1 MTTTTTAATV
11 GEVKKLIDILA
22 IDNRDQGQDLA
33 VDEQRFQDVVNGV
46 NSDLD
51 LRDYLMGLP
60 IEYTLEECVSLM
72 DFFINNLLDD
82 ERVTPFYTVLSAF
95 NYELGDMVKANAY
108 LSRGLQENYPLAGLL
123 HRVYSAG
130 WPIGAFASMRDDLHI
145 KVIKAIEDK
154 ASDTI

>member
-33 VDEQRFQDVVNGV
+33 IDEQSFQDVVNGV

-51 LRDYLMGLP
+51 LRDYLLGLP
-60 IEYTLEECVSLM
+60 IEYTLEECASLM

-82 ERVTPFYTVLSAF
+82 ERVIPFYTILSAF

-108 LSRGLQENYPLAGLL
+108 LSRGLQENYALASLL

-130 WPIGAFASMRDDLHI
+130 WPIGAFASMRDDLHL
-145 KVIKAIEDK
+145 KVIKALEDK